1 MDEVT
6 WAIGRLG
13 DKRSPGSD
21 GIPALILKS
30 LVRWIF
36 WEIMVNRGLESG
48 FFPVCWKEV
57 WVVFLPKGGPAGWP
71 AEYHPICLLNTTAK
85 VVKRMLAVIDELKA
99 GMDIHLNQY
108 GFCKGKSTT
117 QVISRVIN
125 WAAREREGT
134 WRTRNMRMMI
144 LLDVKNAFGSILWG
158 SIMVSLREKGI
169 TN

>member
-108 GFCKGKSTT
+108 GFCKGKSDYPGDLKSDKLGCERKRGHMENEEYADDDFVRCKECIRLHT
-117 QVISRVIN
+117 VGIHYGV
-125 WAAREREGT
+125 AERERHY
-134 WRTRNMRMMI
+134 
-144 LLDVKNAFGSILWG
+144 
-158 SIMVSLREKGI
+158 
-169 TN
+169 